1 MSSEFKDKSKKR
13 KKISIESDDDDILE
27 SPIIQKSKK
36 KIPKITKVES
46 EDGEIDD
53 GDLDAIRKSFK
64 NSKEKKSPKSKK
76 QKNNDVGQTKLEFFI
91 NKDKSVE
98 KKEKNKQNSELKSIS
113 VKDYF
118 SRSTDI
124 TNISTLNDSIEI
136 IDDGVLGASQ
146 KEVENIEDKKKPS
159 QVKDSPRKRSS
170 KNELSGEY
178 IPAVKKVTR
187 ESKLSDAN
195 VTKSDETNKLK
206 TQKNKISPKKT
217 IKNEIT
223 KSPKSIS
230 DKKMPKDKLWVDKYT
245 PKTLKELVNQ
255 QTDKSQA
262 NKLLNWLNEWYKNN
276 LGENK
281 NVKKVKPTGMAAKSD
296 GVAFKAALLSG
307 PPGVGKTT
315 CATLVCK
322 ELGLNYVQLN
332 ASDSRGKKVLQEKI
346 EEYLQTKTI
355 NSFFKSLK
363 SKDKSSNKLEQVL
376 IMDEVDG
383 MSGSDDRAGISELI
397 LMIKNT
403 KIPIICICNDRFNR
417 KISSLANH
425 CFDLRFAK
433 PTVNQV
439 RARLMTIASNEGMK
453 IPLEKMS
460 NVVEASNLDI
470 RQSIYNLQLMKFSG
484 DTKDLSSK
492 DTDVNIF
499 DAARQILDPRTS
511 LLDRRRLYFTD
522 YSIMPLFIQQNYVNI
537 EPVKLNKKETLKA
550 LSKSASVLS
559 DVDVFERQI
568 RTNQD
573 WPLLSDQCTFAGY
586 LVPSYMQGYLSDQL
600 SFPTHLGK
608 VSTTNKRY
616 RMARQLAFHMSTKLT
631 VDTTTLV
638 TEILPLL
645 RKQLAEPLINKGV
658 DGIPEVIE
666 LYNQYSLTKEDHEF
680 IVELTDWSN
689 SEEIEKS
696 IPSKVKA
703 AFTRALNKEDR
714 KLPFADLEN
723 DVIKVGRNKKNS
735 KREVIKDEDSQ
746 DGSSEDE
753 SQIVPEF
760 DY

>member
-1 MSSEFKDKSKKR
+1 MSSEIKDKSKKR

-27 SPIIQKSKK
+27 SPIIQK
-36 KIPKITKVES
+36 
-46 EDGEIDD
+46 
-53 GDLDAIRKSFK
+53 
-64 NSKEKKSPKSKK
+64 
-76 QKNNDVGQTKLEFFI
+76 
-91 NKDKSVE
+91 
-98 KKEKNKQNSELKSIS
+98 
-113 VKDYF
+113 
-118 SRSTDI
+118 TD
-124 TNISTLNDSIEI
+124 TNVN
-136 IDDGVLGASQ
+136 
-146 KEVENIEDKKKPS
+146 
-159 QVKDSPRKRSS
+159 
-170 KNELSGEY
+170 
-178 IPAVKKVTR
+178 VTR
-187 ESKLSDAN
+187 SG
-195 VTKSDETNKLK
+195 ETNKPI
-206 TQKNKISPKKT
+206 TQKNKVSPKKT
-217 IKNEIT
+217 IKEEVI
-223 KSPKSIS
+223 KPPKSIS
-230 DKKMPKDKLWVDKYT
+230 NKKLPKDQLWVDKYT

-262 NKLLNWLNEWYKNN
+262 NKLLNWLKEWYKNN

-346 EEYLQTKTI
+346 EEFLQTKTI
-355 NSFFKSLK
+355 NSFFKSSK
-363 SKDKSSNKLEQVL
+363 SKDKSSSKLEQVL

-484 DTKDLSSK
+484 DTKDLNSK
-492 DTDVNIF
+492 DTDINIF

-573 WPLLSDQCTFAGY
+573 WALLSNLCTFAGY
-586 LVPSYMQGYLSDQL
+586 LVPSYMQGYLSDQI

-608 VSTTNKRY
+608 LSTTNKRY
-616 RMARQLAFHMSTKLT
+616 RMASQLAFHMSTKLT

-658 DGIPEVIE
+658 DGIQEVID

-680 IVELTDWSN
+680 ITELTDWSN

-714 KLPFADLEN
+714 KLPYANLKN

-735 KREVIKDEDSQ
+735 KKEVIKDEDSQ